1 MLPSGPKWSV
11 KRFNFEGEYIT
22 DEPVI
27 LYKRD
32 AAECVEYLLNNP
44 LFADSI
50 EFVPKVHYD
59 SEGTRIFGSPLSA
72 YQAWETQV
80 RKFILLAFSIYLFML
95 T

>member
-1 MLPSGPKWSV
+1 MLPSGPKWTV
-11 KRFNFEGEYIT
+11 KRFTFEGQYKS

-50 EFVPKVHYD
+50 DFVPKQHFD
-59 SEGTRIFGSPLSA
+59 AEGNRVFREPLSA
-72 YQAWETQV
+72 
-80 RKFILLAFSIYLFML
+80 I
-95 T
+95 